1 MSRREPAIA
10 APGFLRRWQVWTA
23 MMVLFLF
30 PFFIRI
36 PRSLNH
42 HPVISPIGDQVH
54 IFLFGGI
61 CLLLYWFGPL
71 QGRLALAAAVSAV
84 MGGAVEFL
92 QLLVGRQAL
101 FQDFLLDLVGIGL
114 VASFIIWKGEK
125 RQEGKWVFLLLLVSI
140 PASLYFLPWR
150 ISATY
155 HCRNIFPVLAN
166 FENYG
171 DRYLWGSNSEGKLT
185 FPRIEDSPDGEGH
198 VLRLAAEPGPHWPGA
213 TMRRFPEDWSGYSS
227 LKLDVRLVDA
237 PTDTVMFGLRLD
249 DYRDTAVANH
259 HHAHWRSPVVEQRPQ
274 PECRGDG
281 PAHHLFFQATG
292 IQNDRDRQPPTGIKN
307 GGSFRG
313 TAAVFQS
320 PKTIC
325 RSSR

>member
-249 DYRDTAVANH
+249 DY
-259 HHAHWRSPVVEQRPQ
+259 
-274 PECRGDG
+274 DG
-281 PAHHLFFQATG
+281 VRELVWTVQTFPATLQWQTITMPIG
-292 IQNDRDRQPPTGIKN
+292 DRQLWNSDRNLNVGEMDRLIIYFSKPQE
-307 GGSFRG
+307 SR
-313 TAAVFQS
+313 
-320 PKTIC
+320 TIEIDNL
-325 RSSR
+325 RLE